1 MKTEI
6 RKDLANKKL
15 YVVRRFKAP
24 AALVWR
30 AWTESQLLEQW
41 WAPKPYRAITKSMDF
56 REGGLWLY
64 YMLSPEGEKHWCR
77 LDYLS
82 IALHDY
88 YTAKDAFC
96 DEQGTPNTIAPSMQ
110 WKNKFVAENE
120 ETKVVVEI
128 TFEKEEDIDKII
140 EMGFSEGFT
149 MAHGNLDEL
158 LEKLTTQ
165 SISQ

>member
-6 RKDLANKKL
+6 KKDLANKKL
-15 YVVRRFKAP
+15 HVIRRFKAP
-24 AALVWR
+24 ATMVWR
-30 AWTESQLLEQW
+30 AWTEPQLLEQW
-41 WAPKPYRAITKSMDF
+41 WAPKPYLAITKSMDF

-82 IALHDY
+82 IVLHDY
-88 YTAKDAFC
+88 YTGKDAFC
-96 DEQGTPNTIAPSMQ
+96 AEDGTPNTIAPSMH
-110 WKNKFVAENE
+110 WKNKFLSENE

-128 TFEKEEDIDKII
+128 TFEKEEDIEKII
-140 EMGFSEGFT
+140 EMGFNEGFT

-158 LEKLTTQ
+158 LERLMTQ

>member
-6 RKDLANKKL
+6 RKDLVNKKL
-15 YVVRRFKAP
+15 HVTRRFKAP
-24 AALVWR
+24 AAMVWK

-82 IALHDY
+82 IVLHDY

-96 DEQGTPNTIAPSMQ
+96 DENGTPNVVAPSMH
-110 WKNKFVAENE
+110 WKNTFLAENE

-128 TFEKEEDIDKII
+128 TFEKEADIEKII
-140 EMGFSEGFT
+140 EMGFKEGFT
-149 MAHGNLDEL
+149 MAHDNLDEL
-158 LEKLTTQ
+158 LEKLLAEN
-165 SISQ
+165 ISR